1 MLASDDLFPS
11 LIELPKDVIAP
22 DKFLG
27 GVREPCARDFTALRD
42 KPDPAPPLPPTSRP
56 DLAFLFFEASWPNP
70 IAGVLEREEQTWH
83 EALKPTSYLITQ
95 RNAPLRRA
103 FPPAVADAP
112 DAELTS
118 CCGEPST
125 YDVATENPWYRG
137 DEYDD
142 PQADADYDP
151 ETDMEEESLDIHE
164 EAIAACFD
172 DGGYEQE

>member
-1 MLASDDLFPS
+1 VLASDDLFPS

-70 IAGVLEREEQTWH
+70 IAGVLEREAQTWH
-83 EALKPTSYLITQ
+83 EVLKPTSYLITR

-118 CCGEPST
+118 YCGEPST
-125 YDVATENPWYRG
+125 GHGEPLVSGR
-137 DEYDD
+137 
-142 PQADADYDP
+142 
-151 ETDMEEESLDIHE
+151 
-164 EAIAACFD
+164 
-172 DGGYEQE
+172 